1 MEIANVIKH
10 PLSTEKTIRLME
22 SENKL
27 VFVVDRKA
35 TKAEVKQAIEE
46 TFKTKVTGVKTF
58 VNPKGEKRAYVKFSA
73 ATPAIDIAT
82 NLGLM

>member
-1 MEIANVIKH
+1 MEISNVIKH

-46 TFKTKVTGVKTF
+46 IFKTKVTGVKTL
-58 VNPKGEKRAYVKFSA
+58 VNPMGDKKAYVKFSA